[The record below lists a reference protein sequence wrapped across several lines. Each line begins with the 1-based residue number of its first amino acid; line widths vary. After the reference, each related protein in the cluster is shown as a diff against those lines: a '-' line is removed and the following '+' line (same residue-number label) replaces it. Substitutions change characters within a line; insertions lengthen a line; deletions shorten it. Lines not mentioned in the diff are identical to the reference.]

1 VRRELRCR
9 IVVGDRGR
17 TVRFLVRIMLLGLA
31 ASVRAAD
38 AQDVLAPPPE
48 VSVVPPALQQL
59 PPSEMQV
66 FPPVERVPNLEQV
79 SPLQWGSLSLRP
91 HFFYQFLYGD
101 GIQSSPGQHEK
112 TAINA
117 ISPGLLLGIGSH
129 WSIDYTPTMTF
140 YSNSAFRDTTAQNV
154 IMTGGTAY
162 ENWVLGLSQRYSYS
176 SDPQVET
183 GGQTSQDEYS
193 TTVNATYQFSRQMSL
208 EMSVNQDFVFPSDLT
223 ESREWS
229 TLDWLDYQFW
239 PRFGAGIGVG
249 FGYTD
254 VNVGNDSING
264 QLQAR
269 INWRATDKLSLQAGG
284 GADDRHFFGGGT
296 SDLINPIYSVSV
308 QYQPTEATTI
318 LLSGSGT
325 VGTSYFTN
333 QVTETYGVSVTVSQR
348 LLKRLLLTLSG
359 GYQNVMYTSTASGVS
374 AGRNDETYS
383 FSARLGTTF
392 LQRGTIAAVYQYSD
406 NTSNQSG
413 FGYTSNQVGFEL
425 GYRY

>member
-1 VRRELRCR
+1 
-9 IVVGDRGR
+9 
-17 TVRFLVRIMLLGLA
+17 MLLSLVVITH
-31 ASVRAAD
+31 SVK

-79 SPLQWGSLSLRP
+79 SPLLWGSLSLRP

-140 YSNSAFRDTTAQNV
+140 YSNNAFRDTTAQNV
-154 IMTGGTAY
+154 VMTGGTAY
-162 ENWVLGLSQRYSYS
+162 EDWVLGLSQRYSYS

-208 EMSVNQDFVFPSDLT
+208 AMSVNQDFTIPSNFT
-223 ESREWS
+223 ESRVWS
-229 TLDWLDYQFW
+229 TSDWLNYQFW
-239 PRFGAGIGVG
+239 PRFSAGIGVG

-254 VNVGNDSING
+254 VNVGNDSIDG
-264 QLQAR
+264 QLQAG
-269 INWRATDKLSLQAGG
+269 INWRATDKLSLQASG

-296 SDLINPIYSVSV
+296 SDLINPIYSVSL

-318 LLSGSGT
+318 QLSGSGT

-333 QVTETYGVSVTVSQR
+333 QVTVTYGVGATVTQR
-348 LLKRLLLTLSG
+348 LLKRFLLTLSG

-406 NTSNQSG
+406 NTSNESG
-413 FGYTSNQVGFEL
+413 FGYTSNQVGLEV